1 LTNDVQVGGSAIAS
15 LAVPRWSQFLPS
27 SWSRS
32 DMAGVAQ
39 PHDDEGKPTAS
50 YWLAWAP
57 YFTGDRSD
65 PGHHSNVFRRRF
77 HSKEAAMAY
86 VEKTWPLAERS

>member
-1 LTNDVQVGGSAIAS
+1 VAGDAQVSVPGLPLRGE
-15 LAVPRWSQFLPS
+15 PRWSQFLPS

-39 PHDDEGKPTAS
+39 PHDDEGNPTAS

-57 YFTGDRSD
+57 YFTGDTTD
-65 PGHHSNVFRRRF
+65 PGHHTQVFRRRF
-77 HSKEAAMAY
+77 RSKEAAMAY
-86 VEKTWPLAERS
+86 VERTWPLPE

>member
-1 LTNDVQVGGSAIAS
+1 VAGDVQEGVNG
-15 LAVPRWSQFLPS
+15 LEKRCEPRWSQFLPS

-39 PHDDEGKPTAS
+39 PHNDEGKPTAS

-57 YFTGDRSD
+57 YFTGDTTD
-65 PGHHSNVFRRRF
+65 PGHHTQVFRRRF
-77 HSKEAAMAY
+77 RSKEAAMAY
-86 VEKTWPLAERS
+86 VERTWPLPE

>member
-1 LTNDVQVGGSAIAS
+1 MAGDVQEGVDG
-15 LAVPRWSQFLPS
+15 LAKRGEPSWSQFLPS

-39 PHDDEGKPTAS
+39 PHDDEGRPTAS

-57 YFTGDRSD
+57 YFTGDTTD
-65 PGHHSNVFRRRF
+65 PGHHTQVFRRRF
-77 HSKEAAMAY
+77 RSKDAAMAY
-86 VEKTWPLAERS
+86 VEKTWPLPE